1 MKKDTQSIYDLPQGD
16 LQEEQPRRLRQ
27 KKKPRKWLWLT
38 LIVLVV
44 LGAVAAAVLWD
55 ANSFDGLR
63 RSIIYARA
71 EKDETGCAK
80 LYYYENDAT
89 SRFAAID
96 GSLVTVA
103 ANQVR
108 LLDERSQVLYQNSVR
123 FLHPDLVSGGGVAV
137 AYDIGG
143 TALYALD
150 SKGLRWQQETEGE
163 LLAVTVNPHGYVTA
177 VYNKSGAKAAVTVWD
192 SNGAAVFTFQ
202 SAQRFVMTAA
212 LGQDDRTLAAVTM
225 GQEDGKF
232 QSFLVLYHTDSDK
245 MVATTPVDGGVAY
258 ALETLQRE
266 FCAVTEQ
273 GLYLLDSGGEL
284 KASYS
289 YGGQFLRRC
298 VVGDGGWAALLL
310 SRYKSGGYASLITVD
325 GDGNE
330 LGGCDI
336 DGEVLDIS
344 TAGRYVAVLFSDRL
358 TIYDKYLTEVATL
371 PDVSEVRAVLMR
383 ADGSAVLA
391 GAFRA
396 AACPPSSWRRCTC
409 RKAKES
415 V

>member
-38 LIVLVV
+38 LTVLVV

-108 LLDERSQVLYQNSVR
+108 VLDERSQVLYQNSVR

-143 TALYALD
+143 TVLYALD

-163 LLAVTVNPHGYVTA
+163 LIAVTVNPHGYVTA

-192 SNGAAVFTFQ
+192 SSGAAVFTFQ

-273 GLYLLDSGGEL
+273 GLYLLDSGGDL

-358 TIYDKYLTEVATL
+358 TVYDKYLTEVATL

-391 GAFRA
+391 GASGA
-396 AACPPSSWRRCTC
+396 SLYLP
-409 RKAKES
+409 
-415 V
+415 

>member
-27 KKKPRKWLWLT
+27 KKKSRKWLWLT
-38 LIVLVV
+38 LTVLVV

-163 LLAVTVNPHGYVTA
+163 LIAVTVNPHGYVTA
-177 VYNKSGAKAAVTVWD
+177 VYNKSGAKAAVTIWD

-391 GAFRA
+391 GASGA
-396 AACPPSSWRRCTC
+396 SLYLP
-409 RKAKES
+409 
-415 V
+415 

>member
-163 LLAVTVNPHGYVTA
+163 LIAVTVNPHGYVTA
-177 VYNKSGAKAAVTVWD
+177 VYNKSGAKAA
-192 SNGAAVFTFQ
+192 GAAVFTFQ

-391 GAFRA
+391 GASGA
-396 AACPPSSWRRCTC
+396 SLYLP
-409 RKAKES
+409 
-415 V
+415 

>member
-245 MVATTPVDGGVAY
+245 MVVTTPVDGGVAY

-391 GAFRA
+391 GASGA
-396 AACPPSSWRRCTC
+396 SLYLP
-409 RKAKES
+409 
-415 V
+415 

>member
-27 KKKPRKWLWLT
+27 KKKSRKWLWLT
-38 LIVLVV
+38 LTVLVV

-63 RSIIYARA
+63 RSTIYARA

-391 GAFRA
+391 GASGA
-396 AACPPSSWRRCTC
+396 SLYLP
-409 RKAKES
+409 
-415 V
+415 

>member
-27 KKKPRKWLWLT
+27 KKKSRKWLWLT

-63 RSIIYARA
+63 RSTIYARA

-391 GAFRA
+391 GASGA
-396 AACPPSSWRRCTC
+396 SLYLP
-409 RKAKES
+409 
-415 V
+415 

>member
-27 KKKPRKWLWLT
+27 KKKSRKWLWLT
-38 LIVLVV
+38 LTVLVV

-163 LLAVTVNPHGYVTA
+163 LIAVTVNPHGYVTA

-284 KASYS
+284 KVSYS

-391 GAFRA
+391 GASGA
-396 AACPPSSWRRCTC
+396 SLYLP
-409 RKAKES
+409 
-415 V
+415 

>member
-108 LLDERSQVLYQNSVR
+108 VLDERSQVLYQNSVR

-358 TIYDKYLTEVATL
+358 TVYDKYLTEVATL

-391 GAFRA
+391 GASGA
-396 AACPPSSWRRCTC
+396 SLYLP
-409 RKAKES
+409 
-415 V
+415 

>member
-163 LLAVTVNPHGYVTA
+163 LIAVTVNPHGYVTA

-383 ADGSAVLA
+383 ADGSVVLA
-391 GAFRA
+391 GASGA
-396 AACPPSSWRRCTC
+396 SLYLP
-409 RKAKES
+409 
-415 V
+415 

>member
-96 GSLVTVA
+96 GSLVTVT

-258 ALETLQRE
+258 ALETMQRE

-391 GAFRA
+391 GASGA
-396 AACPPSSWRRCTC
+396 SLYLP
-409 RKAKES
+409 
-415 V
+415 

>member
-38 LIVLVV
+38 LTVLVV

-383 ADGSAVLA
+383 DDGSAVLA
-391 GAFRA
+391 GASGA
-396 AACPPSSWRRCTC
+396 SLYLP
-409 RKAKES
+409 
-415 V
+415 

>member
-1 MKKDTQSIYDLPQGD
+1 MKKDTQSIYDFPQGD

-163 LLAVTVNPHGYVTA
+163 LIAVTVNPHGYVTA

-391 GAFRA
+391 GASGA
-396 AACPPSSWRRCTC
+396 SLYLP
-409 RKAKES
+409 
-415 V
+415 

>member
-16 LQEEQPRRLRQ
+16 LQEEQPRRVQQ

-391 GAFRA
+391 GASGA
-396 AACPPSSWRRCTC
+396 SLYLP
-409 RKAKES
+409 
-415 V
+415 

>member
-27 KKKPRKWLWLT
+27 KKKSRKWLWLT
-38 LIVLVV
+38 LTVLVV

-143 TALYALD
+143 TVLYALD

-163 LLAVTVNPHGYVTA
+163 LIAVTVNPHGYVTA

-344 TAGRYVAVLFSDRL
+344 TAGRYVALLFSDRL

-391 GAFRA
+391 GASGA
-396 AACPPSSWRRCTC
+396 SLYLP
-409 RKAKES
+409 
-415 V
+415 

>member
-38 LIVLVV
+38 LTVLVV

-163 LLAVTVNPHGYVTA
+163 LIAVTVNPHGYVTA
-177 VYNKSGAKAAVTVWD
+177 VYNRSGAKAAVTVWD

-258 ALETLQRE
+258 ALETLRRE

-391 GAFRA
+391 GASGA
-396 AACPPSSWRRCTC
+396 SLYLP
-409 RKAKES
+409 
-415 V
+415 

>member
-108 LLDERSQVLYQNSVR
+108 LLDERSQGLYQNSVR

-258 ALETLQRE
+258 ALETMQRE

-391 GAFRA
+391 GASGA
-396 AACPPSSWRRCTC
+396 SLYLP
-409 RKAKES
+409 
-415 V
+415 

>member
-44 LGAVAAAVLWD
+44 LSAVAAAVLWD

-383 ADGSAVLA
+383 ADGSTVLA
-391 GAFRA
+391 GASGA
-396 AACPPSSWRRCTC
+396 SLYLP
-409 RKAKES
+409 
-415 V
+415 

>member
-103 ANQVR
+103 TNQVR

-383 ADGSAVLA
+383 ADGSTVLA
-391 GAFRA
+391 GASGA
-396 AACPPSSWRRCTC
+396 SLYLP
-409 RKAKES
+409 
-415 V
+415 

>member
-273 GLYLLDSGGEL
+273 GLYLLDSGGDL
-284 KASYS
+284 KVSYS

-298 VVGDGGWAALLL
+298 AVGDGGWAALLL

-391 GAFRA
+391 GASGA
-396 AACPPSSWRRCTC
+396 SLYLP
-409 RKAKES
+409 
-415 V
+415 

>member
-38 LIVLVV
+38 LIVPVV

-245 MVATTPVDGGVAY
+245 MVVTTPVDGGVAY

-391 GAFRA
+391 GASGA
-396 AACPPSSWRRCTC
+396 SLYLP
-409 RKAKES
+409 
-415 V
+415 

>member
-27 KKKPRKWLWLT
+27 KKKSRKWLWLT
-38 LIVLVV
+38 LTVLVV

-383 ADGSAVLA
+383 ADGSTVLA
-391 GAFRA
+391 GASGA
-396 AACPPSSWRRCTC
+396 SLYLP
-409 RKAKES
+409 
-415 V
+415 

>member
-163 LLAVTVNPHGYVTA
+163 LIAVTVNPHGYVTA

-245 MVATTPVDGGVAY
+245 MVATT
-258 ALETLQRE
+258 LQRE
-266 FCAVTEQ
+266 FRAVTEQ

-391 GAFRA
+391 GASGA
-396 AACPPSSWRRCTC
+396 SLYLP
-409 RKAKES
+409 
-415 V
+415 

>member
-225 GQEDGKF
+225 GQENGKF

-245 MVATTPVDGGVAY
+245 MVVTTPVDGGVAY

-284 KASYS
+284 KTSYS

-391 GAFRA
+391 GASGA
-396 AACPPSSWRRCTC
+396 SLYLP
-409 RKAKES
+409 
-415 V
+415 

>member
-150 SKGLRWQQETEGE
+150 SKSLRWQQETEGE

-391 GAFRA
+391 GASGA
-396 AACPPSSWRRCTC
+396 SLYLP
-409 RKAKES
+409 
-415 V
+415 

>member
-38 LIVLVV
+38 LTVLVV

-108 LLDERSQVLYQNSVR
+108 VLDERSQVLYQNSVR

-137 AYDIGG
+137 ACDIGG
-143 TALYALD
+143 TVLYALD

-163 LLAVTVNPHGYVTA
+163 LIAVTVNPHGYVTA

-192 SNGAAVFTFQ
+192 SSGAAVFTFQ

-266 FCAVTEQ
+266 FCTVTEQ

-391 GAFRA
+391 GASGA
-396 AACPPSSWRRCTC
+396 SLYLP
-409 RKAKES
+409 
-415 V
+415 

>member
-258 ALETLQRE
+258 ALETMQRE

-273 GLYLLDSGGEL
+273 GLYLLASGGEL

-391 GAFRA
+391 GASGA
-396 AACPPSSWRRCTC
+396 SLYLP
-409 RKAKES
+409 
-415 V
+415 

>member
-89 SRFAAID
+89 NRFAAID

-391 GAFRA
+391 GASGA
-396 AACPPSSWRRCTC
+396 SLYLP
-409 RKAKES
+409 
-415 V
+415 

>member
-27 KKKPRKWLWLT
+27 KKKSRKWLWLALT
-38 LIVLVV
+38 VLVV

-108 LLDERSQVLYQNSVR
+108 VLDERSQVLYQNSVR

-391 GAFRA
+391 GASGA
-396 AACPPSSWRRCTC
+396 SLYLP
-409 RKAKES
+409 
-415 V
+415 

>member
-192 SNGAAVFTFQ
+192 SDGAAVFTFQ

-391 GAFRA
+391 GASGA
-396 AACPPSSWRRCTC
+396 SLYLP
-409 RKAKES
+409 
-415 V
+415 

>member
-391 GAFRA
+391 GASGA
-396 AACPPSSWRRCTC
+396 SLYLP
-409 RKAKES
+409 
-415 V
+415 

>member
-16 LQEEQPRRLRQ
+16 IQEEQPRRLRQ

-63 RSIIYARA
+63 RKLIYARA

-258 ALETLQRE
+258 ALETMQRE

-391 GAFRA
+391 GASGA
-396 AACPPSSWRRCTC
+396 SLYLP
-409 RKAKES
+409 
-415 V
+415 

>member
-27 KKKPRKWLWLT
+27 KKKSRKWLWLT
-38 LIVLVV
+38 LTVLVV

-310 SRYKSGGYASLITVD
+310 SRYKSGGYASLIIVD

-391 GAFRA
+391 GASGA
-396 AACPPSSWRRCTC
+396 SLYLP
-409 RKAKES
+409 
-415 V
+415 

>member
-123 FLHPDLVSGGGVAV
+123 FLHPYLVSGGGVAV

-258 ALETLQRE
+258 ALETMQRE

-391 GAFRA
+391 GASGA
-396 AACPPSSWRRCTC
+396 SLYLP
-409 RKAKES
+409 
-415 V
+415 

>member
-44 LGAVAAAVLWD
+44 LGVVAAAVLWD

-163 LLAVTVNPHGYVTA
+163 LIAVTVNPHGYVTA

-391 GAFRA
+391 GASGA
-396 AACPPSSWRRCTC
+396 SLYLP
-409 RKAKES
+409 
-415 V
+415 

>member
-150 SKGLRWQQETEGE
+150 SKSLRWQQETEGE
-163 LLAVTVNPHGYVTA
+163 LIAVTVNPHGYVTA

-391 GAFRA
+391 GASGA
-396 AACPPSSWRRCTC
+396 ALYLP
-409 RKAKES
+409 
-415 V
+415 